1 MVVTMSQ
8 VTEKEQVRRESI
20 RELIEKLKNYIVDL
34 DQVRAICQDQY
45 GIGMIDSIDFEN
57 DDFDNYNGQ
66 KTFKLDFEVRFVLPM
81 LIDRQGNCI
90 SVLPAGSESPTTPEE
105 RFVEAGSQAAST
117 YTDS

>member
-66 KTFKLDFEVRFVLPM
+66 KTFKLDLRICFDLSIFV
-81 LIDRQGNCI
+81 DRKGNCI
-90 SVLPAGSESPTTPEE
+90 STLPENILQASTPEE
-105 RFVEAGSQAAST
+105 RNEEAGFSEHT
-117 YTDS
+117 EK